1 MKTDVISMDIINY
14 LYMSTC
20 STLKNVPF
28 SNRYWVEQIM
38 MGPARY
44 ILEEYMDELQFT
56 SDRPEDICKTFLE
69 FLELKGFLNSKDYQ
83 LEESG
88 EYLYVNVVRDK
99 CNYRK
104 YCLHAPVEGSLF
116 YCARVGTFQA
126 VLQKILGKFYEAIV
140 ETDQNGVCHGKLYPA
155 TKPKEEIVNRD
166 GHVLK
171 IAGKRAV
178 LLSHLTFASLLMS
191 IKEHAP
197 HILKHVLYD
206 AGFRSGTSVAL
217 KTKSLYPDPLE
228 CINALLDE
236 VKNLGLGYVEL
247 ISFDY
252 THGRARLRCYDS
264 IQAFISK
271 EHGSFY
277 RTPQV
282 NCDFLRGIFA
292 AFISVILEEEI
303 ICEEMECQS
312 IGGDFCEFLAMPLP
326 QNLLGKE
333 EPRDRRTV

>member
-1 MKTDVISMDIINY
+1 MKDDVISKEIINY

-20 STLKNVPF
+20 KTLKNVPF

-44 ILEEYMDELQFT
+44 IMEEYMDELHFT
-56 SDRPEDICKTFLE
+56 SKEPADICMTFLD
-69 FLELKGFLNSKDYQ
+69 FLEQKGFLHSKDYQ

-88 EYLYVNVVRDK
+88 DDLFVHVEREK

-104 YCLHAPVEGSLF
+104 YCMHAPDEGLLF
-116 YCARVGTFQA
+116 YCARVGTFQT
-126 VLQKILGKFYEAIV
+126 VLQKILGKNYEATM
-140 ETDQNGVCHGKLYPA
+140 ETDQSGICHGKLSP
-155 TKPKEEIVNRD
+155 TNKPKEEVVNRD

-171 IAGKRAV
+171 IAGRRAI

-197 HILKHVLYD
+197 HALKHVLYD
-206 AGFRSGTSVAL
+206 AGYRSGSSLAL
-217 KTKSLYPDPLE
+217 KSKSLYDDPVE
-228 CINALLDE
+228 CLQVMLSEI
-236 VKNLGLGYVEL
+236 KNLGLGYVEM
-247 ISFDY
+247 INFDPCL
-252 THGRARLRCYDS
+252 GRARLRCYDS
-264 IQAFISK
+264 IQAYITK
-271 EHGSFY
+271 EHGSLY

-292 AFISVILEEEI
+292 AFVSVILEKET

-312 IGGDFCEFLAMPLP
+312 IGGDYCEFLAMPLP
-326 QNLLGKE
+326 KNLLEKE
-333 EPRDRRTV
+333 EPRDRRIE

>member
-1 MKTDVISMDIINY
+1 VNNDDISRNIINY

-20 STLKNVPF
+20 NTLKNIPF
-28 SNRYWVEQIM
+28 SSRYWVEQIM

-44 ILEEYMDELQFT
+44 ILEEYKEELQFT
-56 SDRPEDICKTFLE
+56 SERPGDICKTFLE
-69 FLELKGFLNSKDYQ
+69 FLDTKGFINIEDHQ

-88 EYLYVNVVRDK
+88 DNIFVHVERDK

-104 YCLHAPVEGSLF
+104 YCLQAPLEGSLF

-126 VLQKILGKFYEAIV
+126 VLQKVLGKFYEATV
-140 ETDQNGVCHGKLYPA
+140 ETDQYGICHGKLNPA
-155 TKPKEEIVNRD
+155 IKPREEIVNRD

-178 LLSHLTFASLLMS
+178 LLSYMTFAALLMS

-197 HILKHVLYD
+197 HTLKHVLYD

-217 KTKSLYPDPLE
+217 KTKSLYPDQSDCLKE
-228 CINALLDE
+228 FLYEI
-236 VKNLGLGYVEL
+236 KNLGLGYVEL
-247 ISFDY
+247 VSFD
-252 THGRARLRCYDS
+252 HSHCRARLRCYDS
-264 IQAFISK
+264 IQAFIAK
-271 EHGSFY
+271 EYGSLY

-292 AFISVILEEEI
+292 AFFSVIFEKEI
-303 ICEEMECQS
+303 ICEEMDCQS
-312 IGGDFCEFLAMPLP
+312 IRGDYCEFLAMPIP
-326 QNLLGKE
+326 KNILGKE
-333 EPRDRRTV
+333 EPSARRID